1 MSVIATSDDST
12 KRLPPLMQVTV
23 IDPREKFSTSP
34 RELAIDPVAPLFP
47 GQKKSQSIHE
57 SSNRIKQRYKKLSS
71 FVKYRRP
78 SPKLGSILAAFR
90 FRFTISSLIVRHCG
104 IVYGA

>member
-71 FVKYRRP
+71 LNTDDQVQNLVRYSPRFVSDSR
-78 SPKLGSILAAFR
+78 
-90 FRFTISSLIVRHCG
+90 
-104 IVYGA
+104 

>member
-1 MSVIATSDDST
+1 
-12 KRLPPLMQVTV
+12 MQVTV

-57 SSNRIKQRYKKLSS
+57 SSNQTSLQE
-71 FVKYRRP
+71 V
-78 SPKLGSILAAFR
+78 ILDR
-90 FRFTISSLIVRHCG
+90 
-104 IVYGA
+104 

>member
-57 SSNRIKQRYKKLSS
+57 SSNRIKHRYKKLSS
-71 FVKYRRP
+71 LNTDDQVQNLVRYSPRFVSDSR
-78 SPKLGSILAAFR
+78 
-90 FRFTISSLIVRHCG
+90 
-104 IVYGA
+104 